1 MRTLFTF
8 LLLFAVTLLLQAQDK
23 KLQKQSDPSGN
34 NHLMLSG
41 TKSSDLPEDDLS
53 NSIKRLKGNIYN
65 YNDSTR
71 NYAKLGQDEINGRPD
86 VYGDNDPEIDALTE
100 GSYKN
105 DSIVY
110 LNAGQELRWVN
121 IVRRTFLY
129 DLNKNVTEN
138 LRQIPDSMGNWINDN
153 RIVNNYDGN
162 SKPVRSV
169 LQTWVDSSGTW
180 ANVSLIDSSV
190 YDPDGNQL
198 EHYEA
203 VWDTD
208 TAKWDFTNANFKA
221 YDTNNWIVSNTVK
234 TFDQFSQVWTNNKR
248 QIFFHYTDGRIDYIN
263 EDTWNGAAFDPLYR
277 HYHYYD
283 NQDYPDALTEIYTGQ
298 WNGSYYAGYQEVQF
312 GYDTYGNR
320 SSQTN
325 SYYDGYSWQYTDR
338 KFWNYD
344 YQGRLEYQISQ
355 YFDYDYYNYVND
367 SRTTFY
373 YDQGVGNTR
382 AVEEEWD
389 NYTGEWQFIRQN
401 LLSYDQDGNVTE
413 RISQES
419 EFNPV
424 FTPDEKEVYIFDP
437 YGKPVKAFFYE
448 KSQVTGKWKLL
459 MGVIVRYTDKGQLED
474 IISQAWSS
482 YLNAWINME
491 KTVYHYSSKGDKTET
506 LYYWWNADADQWE
519 FQGRDVLVYNSLGQR
534 VKKISSYWYEI
545 DFQDESLVTYVY
557 DEAGNMVVETE
568 KNLQYDEGNKTD
580 RIYDSA
586 NQVIIQ
592 VDYRWS
598 EGNWLPENRTRF
610 TYDSVGSMVQAE
622 HEYYDEYGFY
632 WYSDRIETYIYNTD
646 TLLTEIRV
654 EEEGEGLM
662 LVGRTT
668 LEYDSLKLLATVT
681 VEDFDWNIWDLK
693 LTSKEEHFW
702 SEIENHCGLWVYV
715 TDSVLPSCTGDNDGA
730 ITLMA
735 YGGLAPYTFIFD
747 GGDETSDTVFTG
759 LSGDVYYRFT
769 VKGSAGCILTDSIK
783 LSDPA
788 PISIT
793 IDKQNTYPGEAT
805 GNATAI
811 VSGGSSPYSYLW
823 TSGVETETAANLEAG
838 LYFLTVTDSKG
849 CTNHAVAAIN
859 DLGGPTIQVKSI
871 TDVSC
876 FGAKDGAIDLEIV
889 GMNPFTYT
897 WSTGT
902 QTQDIGNLAAGPYEV
917 RVTDKNGL
925 VSVKSINVR
934 GPEKIV
940 LKVAT
945 TNASCGISDGAAT
958 VTVSGG
964 SGPFTYL
971 WSTSGTGLTET
982 NMAAG
987 AYDFTVTDQDGCS
1000 FTRKVTISEVGAPYV
1015 VIDSVLNTGCGLMN
1029 GGIFLSVPMAT
1040 DTITYMWSD
1049 GSELEDLTGID
1060 PGSYYATI
1068 TNIAGCK
1075 TVISADV
1082 YQEDPEIN
1090 PICLVTVDSVTGKN
1104 LVAWDR
1110 VQTEGIA
1117 TYNIY
1122 RESSQKDVFFLAGTI
1137 PATDETLFLDAS
1149 ADPGIRSFR
1158 YKLTAV
1164 DNCGNESEFS
1174 VRHKTMHLTLNLGL
1188 DNSVNLIWDLYE
1200 GFEFSTY
1207 DIWRFT
1213 SANGW
1218 ELLES
1223 VSSNITSYTDFS
1235 PPFENL
1241 FYVVEVIHPTGC
1253 TPTELKAG
1261 TLNSSRSNRQ
1271 SKLQEGNTSVAFGQ
1285 VADGKV
1291 NVYPTLT
1298 TGLVN
1303 IEWKEM
1309 AGNHLT
1315 LEVNDLTGAVV
1326 FNRKFVH
1333 LAGTDFAGQIDLSF
1347 AAKGFYLLRMVS
1359 ETGYSV
1365 VQVVIE

>member
-8 LLLFAVTLLLQAQDK
+8 ILIFAVTLLLQAQDK
-23 KLQKQSDPSGN
+23 ALQRQNNSSLNNRLMYTSDGAA
-34 NHLMLSG
+34 
-41 TKSSDLPEDDLS
+41 DLLDDALS
-53 NSIKRLKGNIYN
+53 NSIKRLMRNIYD

-71 NYAKLGQDEINGRPD
+71 NYAKLGQDLVNGRTD
-86 VYGDNDPEIDALTE
+86 VYGDNDPETDALTQ

-110 LNAGQELRWVN
+110 FNAGQELSWVN
-121 IVRRTFLY
+121 MERHTNIY
-129 DLNKNVTEN
+129 DLNKNVTEQ
-138 LRQIPDSMGNWINDN
+138 LIQTPDSMGNWKNYN
-153 RIVNNYDGN
+153 RVVNNYNGN
-162 SKPVRSV
+162 LKRVRSV

-180 ANVSLIDSSV
+180 VNVSLMDSSV
-190 YDPDGNQL
+190 YDPDGNQV
-198 EHYEA
+198 EQYQA
-203 VWDTD
+203 VWDAD
-208 TAKWDFTNANFKA
+208 TAKWDFTEAHFKA
-221 YDTNNWIVSNTVK
+221 YDTNNWIVSDTVK
-234 TFDQFSQVWTNNKR
+234 TFNQFTQLWTNNNRK
-248 QIFFHYTDGRIDYIN
+248 IFFYYTDGRIDYIK
-263 EDTWNGAAFDPLYR
+263 EDSWNGAAFDPLYM

-283 NQDYPDALTEIYTGQ
+283 NEDYPEALTEIYTGQ
-298 WNGSYYAGYQEVQF
+298 WNGSYYPGYQEVQY

-320 SSQTN
+320 SSQIN
-325 SYYDGYSWQYTDR
+325 SYYDGYSWVYTDR
-338 KFWNYD
+338 MFWNYD
-344 YQGRLEYQISQ
+344 YQGRLEYEISQ
-355 YFDYDYYNYVND
+355 YYDYDYYNYVND
-367 SRTTFY
+367 TRTTYY
-373 YDQGVGNTR
+373 YDQGDGYAR
-382 AVEEEWD
+382 SEEEEWD
-389 NYTGEWQFIRQN
+389 DYTGEWQFIRQN
-401 LLSYDQDGNVTE
+401 LFSYDQNGNVTE
-413 RISQES
+413 QISQES

-424 FTPDEKEVYIFDP
+424 FTSNEKEVYYFDP
-437 YGKPVKAFFYE
+437 YGMLVKAVVYE
-448 KSQVTGKWKLL
+448 KSLVTGKWKVSI
-459 MGVIVRYTDKGQLED
+459 GIVLSYTDKGQFKDFVYQL
-474 IISQAWSS
+474 WSS
-482 YLNAWINME
+482 YLNDWLNLQ

-506 LYYWWNADADQWE
+506 IIYRWNENTDQWE
-519 FQGRDVLVYNSLGQR
+519 FSEREVFVYNSNGQR
-534 VKKISSYWYEI
+534 IKKISSYWDEI
-545 DFQDESLVTYVY
+545 DFQEDKLITYVY
-557 DEAGNMVVETE
+557 DEAGNLVVETD
-568 KNLQYDEGNKTD
+568 KDLRYDEGNKTD

-592 VDYRWS
+592 VDYSWS
-598 EGNWLPENRTRF
+598 EGNWLPEYRTRF

-622 HEYYDEYGFY
+622 HEYYDASGFF
-632 WYSDRIETYIYNTD
+632 WYTDRIETYIYNTD

-668 LEYDSLKLLATVT
+668 LEYDSLNLLSALT
-681 VEDFDWNIWDLK
+681 VEDFDWDIWELK
-693 LTSKEEHFW
+693 LASKEEHFW
-702 SEIENHCGLWVYV
+702 TEIENHCGLAVYV
-715 TDSVLPSCTGDNDGA
+715 IDSILPSCTGDDDGA
-730 ITLMA
+730 ITLQA
-735 YGGLAPYTFIFD
+735 SGGLAPYTFIFD

-759 LSGDVYYRFT
+759 LSGEIYYRFT

-783 LSDPA
+783 LSDPS

-793 IDKQNTYPGEAT
+793 IEKQDTYPGDAT
-805 GNATAI
+805 GNATAV
-811 VSGGSSPYSYLW
+811 VSGGNSPYSYLW
-823 TSGVETETAANLEAG
+823 TSGVETGTAANLEAG

-849 CTNHAVAAIN
+849 CTNNAVAAIN

-889 GMNPFTYT
+889 GMNPYTYT
-897 WSTGT
+897 WSTGA
-902 QTQDIGNLAAGPYEV
+902 QTQDLDNLTAGPYEV
-917 RVTDKNGL
+917 RVADKNGL
-925 VSVKSINVR
+925 VSVKSLNVR
-934 GPEKIV
+934 GPEKIE

-945 TNASCGISDGAAT
+945 TNASCGVSDGAAT
-958 VTVSGG
+958 VTISGG

-1000 FTRKVTISEVGAPYV
+1000 LTRKVTISEAGAPYV

-1040 DTITYMWSD
+1040 DTITYLWSD

-1075 TVISADV
+1075 TVISTDV
-1082 YQEDPEIN
+1082 YQEDPKIN

-1104 LVAWDR
+1104 LVVWDR

-1117 TYNIY
+1117 SYNIY

-1137 PATDETLFLDAS
+1137 PATDETLFLDTS

-1223 VSSNITSYTDFS
+1223 VPSNTTSYTDFS

-1253 TPTELKAG
+1253 TTSELKAG

-1285 VADGKV
+1285 VADEKV

-1303 IEWKEM
+1303 IEWKEL
-1309 AGNHLT
+1309 AGNYLT
-1315 LEVNDLTGAVV
+1315 LEVHDLTGAVV
-1326 FNRKFVH
+1326 FNQKFEH
-1333 LAGTDFAGQIDLSF
+1333 LAGTDFTGQIDLSF
-1347 AAKGFYLLRMVS
+1347 AAKGFYLLRMIS
-1359 ETGYSV
+1359 KSGYSA